1 MKPLVNSGD
10 LVDFK
15 INLIFEKEKDLALE
29 SSEKFYKKL
38 KDIYKF
44 QSDNV
49 TLSNLYRK
57 LINYQIKKYG
67 AIISDSDCKY
77 GVFTHDEYCKL
88 ATSKHARKKARRNRH
103 L

>member
-1 MKPLVNSGD
+1 MKPLEKSGD

-38 KDIYKF
+38 RDIYKF

-67 AIISDSDCKY
+67 ATISDSDCNYGRFTKEQHVKIRNSKRYRCKY
-77 GVFTHDEYCKL
+77 
-88 ATSKHARKKARRNRH
+88 RKNK
-103 L
+103 